1 MRVLLL
7 TVALLCLGCADGDEG
22 EPFAVFHLET
32 SVGPPAAQG
41 DLRCGPPRPVCP
53 GVVRQPPRREFRYE
67 RIAEP
72 ALTGDDIDRMS
83 VRNATDPSTGMS
95 LVVVDLTAAG
105 TAAFARLTLEVAR
118 FGARDEAWHHV
129 AIVVGDEIVAFPQVD
144 YDAYPDGI
152 AGAPALQ
159 MVAASAAD
167 ARDLVRRLRG
177 G

>member
-1 MRVLLL
+1 VLLL
-7 TVALLCLGCADGDEG
+7 AVALLCLGCGDEG
-22 EPFAVFHLET
+22 ETFAVFHLET
-32 SVGPPAAQG
+32 SVGPPGAHG

-72 ALTGDDIDRMS
+72 ALTGDEIDRMS
-83 VRNATDPSTGMS
+83 VRKATDPSTGMS

-144 YDAYPDGI
+144 YDAYPNGI

>member
-1 MRVLLL
+1 MLLL
-7 TVALLCLGCADGDEG
+7 AVALLCLGCGGGDEG
-22 EPFAVFHLET
+22 EPFAIFHLET
-32 SVGPPAAQG
+32 SVGPPAAHG

-53 GVVRQPPRREFRYE
+53 GVVRQPPRREFRYA
-67 RIAEP
+67 RTGEP
-72 ALTGDDIDRMS
+72 ALSADDIDRAS
-83 VRNATDPSTGMS
+83 VRRGTDPSTGMP
-95 LVVVDLTAAG
+95 LVVVDLTTAG

-152 AGAPALQ
+152 TGAPAIQ
-159 MVAASAAD
+159 IFAASPTD

>member
-7 TVALLCLGCADGDEG
+7 AVALLCLGCGGGDPG

-32 SVGPPAAQG
+32 SIGPPAAQG
-41 DLRCGPPRPVCP
+41 ELRCGPPRPVCP
-53 GVVRQPPRREFRYE
+53 GVIRQPPRREVRYA
-67 RIAEP
+67 RTGEP
-72 ALTGDDIDRMS
+72 ALTGSEIDRAS
-83 VRNATDPSTGMS
+83 VRAATDPGTGTS

-129 AIVVGDEIVAFPQVD
+129 AIVVGEEIVAFPQVD

-152 AGAPALQ
+152 AAALSIQ
-159 MVAASAAD
+159 FVAASAAD